1 MSDVD
6 CMEILVDDE
15 EDKGSKLDGSDDESI
30 YECHFDI
37 HEVIANTLANLDVKA
52 QVQDAIN
59 TTRAQVDII
68 ERKCVVTAQVFSSLD
83 DQIKKL
89 RALTTNDHHHMPH
102 FKQLQRSPS
111 QANQPL
117 GQGRKLLQDSVTNAF
132 SFLKKSGDT
141 SMDVIPVARVVSKPP
156 TLPPTGVLIRKD
168 LAIGARVYAIKGSA
182 YGVWYKARVVEIKQS
197 PSGGELQYRVKYD
210 SKKVVNQGVSGKQL
224 AFHEPA
230 EVLLPV
236 GTRVIAQYRDEY
248 WAQANSMYAG
258 IVAEPPKV
266 MNNYRYLI
274 FFDDGYAQ
282 YVNHSETRVVCY
294 SSREVWE
301 DVHPDSK
308 DFIKNY
314 IKQYPER
321 PMVKLHKGHIVKT
334 EWNGKWWIARV
345 MEVDASLV
353 KMYFHADKRTEWIYR
368 GSTRLEPLYSELA
381 NAEAV
386 RLSGKTARRHNLMLA
401 KKKSAPYVEY
411 TRGLD
416 EPIAKAK
423 SESDD
428 EWNSEKKQVAR
439 KHTSPTNKNVARKS
453 TVQSPSKPSDPKTA
467 NVEGDGVVE
476 TRHYQPPFSRKRYV
490 PHVCNCLCVADLN
503 DDPVQH
509 KGQNPLT
516 IPILCGWERQ
526 VVRHKQVSKRVVLY
540 RAPCGR
546 RLRTMDEVTEYLS
559 VTGSKLSV
567 DLFCMD
573 SYVHIFCEFVPSQV
587 LCYIK
592 DISYGKENV
601 LVSGVNCI
609 SREYPEYVE
618 YSTKRIPNKGVDL
631 ILDPEFLLCCDC
643 DDNCSDRSRC
653 PCQQLTIEA
662 TAASTGGERDD
673 TAGYNF
679 RRLKEPVVT
688 GIYECNQ
695 KCKCSSQ
702 CLNRVV
708 QNGLN
713 LRLQVFKTEKRGWGI
728 RCLDDIPQGGFIC
741 IYAGQ
746 LLTEQG
752 ANEDGTQFGDEYL
765 AELDYIEVVERMKE
779 GYESDVVESDSSES
793 SDEPAA
799 PESRSEKGQVVRSKQ
814 DAEKGD
820 SDGSNWGDDKADAN
834 SSDSDFE
841 TSLGPVAP
849 RVHSTRNQEK
859 VQKLVLRRDPSDQ
872 ESNHSWLDVSCRNV
886 QQQRTKST
894 GSGSETSSVK
904 SGQDQQQSSAP
915 DGATSTAE
923 DKATTDKSSTESN
936 NLNSSKNSSESGGSG
951 SPGSSTVTAL
961 QLKKL
966 GRIPRLQKKQPLEIN
981 LESESE
987 EDESGKASKSSS
999 YDRATGKNEG
1009 ERSSRIQSRFW
1020 SMPDPKKMEKTTQN
1034 KNNSGPGKKMKY
1046 KNFRS
1051 YFDDEFCYIMDAK
1064 SLGNIGRYLNHNCS
1078 PNVFVQNVF
1087 VDTHDLRFPWVAFF
1101 ALQYIRA
1108 GSELTWDY
1116 NYDVGSVPD
1125 KVLYCYCGSLEC
1137 RGRLL

>member
-1 MSDVD
+1 MINIMD
-6 CMEILVDDE
+6 CMQILDYDNDDN
-15 EDKGSKLDGSDDESI
+15 KGSKTDCSDDESI

-37 HEVIANTLANLDVKA
+37 HEVIASTLANLDVKA

-59 TTRAQVDII
+59 TTRAHVDMI
-68 ERKCVVTAQVFSSLD
+68 ERKCREKSQIFLSLD

-89 RALTTNDHHHMPH
+89 RALTTNDC
-102 FKQLQRSPS
+102 
-111 QANQPL
+111 
-117 GQGRKLLQDSVTNAF
+117 SVTPQKPLSSKTLSLPNAP
-132 SFLKKSGDT
+132 STQSSKLVHTYVKNAPATPKKSIDT

-156 TLPPTGVLIRKD
+156 TLPPAGVLIRQP
-168 LAIGARVYAIKGSA
+168 LTIGSRVYAIKGSA
-182 YGVWYKARVVEIKQS
+182 YGVWYKARVVEVKQG
-197 PSGGELQYRVKYD
+197 PNGERQYKVKYD
-210 SKKVVNQGVSGKQL
+210 SKKLVNQGMSGKQL
-224 AFHEPA
+224 AYHEHA

-248 WAQANSMYAG
+248 WSQANSMYAG

-282 YVNHSETRVVCY
+282 YVNHSETRVVCDA
-294 SSREVWE
+294 SQEVWE

-386 RLSGKTARRHNLMLA
+386 RLSGKGARRHNLMLA

-416 EPIAKAK
+416 EPIGRGKP
-423 SESDD
+423 ELEDD
-428 EWNSEKKQVAR
+428 WNSEKKQVAR

-453 TVQSPSKPSDPKTA
+453 TAPSPSKPPDPKPI
-467 NVEGDGVVE
+467 NLEMEGAVE
-476 TRHYQPPFSRKRYV
+476 TRRYV
-490 PHVCNCLCVADLN
+490 SPFPRKKCIPHECSSLCVADIS
-503 DDPVQH
+503 DDPGQH
-509 KGQNPLT
+509 RGQNPLA

-526 VVRHKQVSKRVVLY
+526 IVRHRQVSKRVVLY

-546 RLRTMDEVTEYLS
+546 RLRTMDEVYDYLS
-559 VTGSKLSV
+559 VTGSKLTI
-567 DLFCMD
+567 DLFCTD
-573 SYVHIFCEFVPSQV
+573 SYVHIFNEFVPSQV

-592 DISYGKENV
+592 DISYGKENI

-618 YSTKRIPNKGVDL
+618 YSTKRIPNKGVNL
-631 ILDPEFLLCCDC
+631 NLDPEFLLCCDC
-643 DDNCSDRSRC
+643 EDNCKDRSQC
-653 PCQQLTIEA
+653 SCQQLTVEA
-662 TAASTGGERDD
+662 TASTGGELDE
-673 TAGYNF
+673 TAGYSYK
-679 RRLKEPVVT
+679 RLKEPLLT

-708 QNGLN
+708 QNGLQ

-779 GYESDVVESDSSES
+779 GYESDVVASDSESDEAQ
-793 SDEPAA
+793 PAA
-799 PESRSEKGQVVRSKQ
+799 PVATAAESNSEPEEEPNKQ
-814 DAEKGD
+814 EAGKED
-820 SDGSNWGDDKADAN
+820 SDGSNWGDEKADVN
-834 SSDSDFE
+834 TSDSDFE
-841 TSLGPVAP
+841 PSLGPVAP
-849 RVHSTRNQEK
+849 RIHSTRNQGK
-859 VQKLVLRRDPSDQ
+859 VQKIVLRRDTSDQ
-872 ESNHSWLDVSCRNV
+872 ESNHSWNV
-886 QQQRTKST
+886 QQQTKST
-894 GSGSETSSVK
+894 GSSSETSSVK
-904 SGQDQQQSSAP
+904 SSTDQQQTGVTQ
-915 DGATSTAE
+915 DTKKNVD
-923 DKATTDKSSTESN
+923 DKAMDKSSAESS
-936 NLNSSKNSSESGGSG
+936 LNSSKSCNESGGNISAITM
-951 SPGSSTVTAL
+951 SAL
-961 QLKKL
+961 QKKL
-966 GRIPRLQKKQPLEIN
+966 SRHASKQPLEIN
-981 LESESE
+981 LESDS
-987 EDESGKASKSSS
+987 EDESTKPTKASSF
-999 YDRATGKNEG
+999 DQLVGANPN
-1009 ERSSRIQSRFW
+1009 SRTSRMQSRFW

-1034 KNNSGPGKKMKY
+1034 KNYGEPGKKVKY
-1046 KNFRS
+1046 MNCRS
-1051 YFDDEFCYIMDAK
+1051 YFGDEFCYIMDAK

-1101 ALQYIRA
+1101 ALQYIHA

-1116 NYDVGSVPD
+1116 NYDVGSVPN
-1125 KVLYCYCGSLEC
+1125 KVLYCYCGSSEC